1 MKAPE
6 AQGFA
11 RFGGLLL
18 AVSLVLPFYAFSFGG
33 FSAMSFRL
41 WSLDK
46 GAFVVIAAIALLAL
60 MQARISDRSTTAL
73 IYLIVGG
80 LFTAALIYRIWI
92 SPPGSAP
99 IGDFGGLGGGEVTI
113 NGKKSAAGSVSAND
127 ILEALGIK
135 LKPTYGAYAAML
147 GSVFFTVAA
156 FLEWRSAGN
165 APGPTVAVAQPPVQG
180 RAAFEQAYVPAA
192 PAVPAP
198 PVAPPPP
205 PAEFPTDPFAPQA
218 PPGAAAPQ
226 PPPVIPADPFAPKVD
241 AGGAPQRPP
250 QAPPPAPQAPPAAPP
265 APPQRPPGS

>member
-1 MKAPE
+1 MQAPE
-6 AQGFA
+6 AQGFS

-18 AVSLVLPFYAFSFGG
+18 MVSLFLPFYAFSFGG

-46 GAFVVIAAIALLAL
+46 GAFVVIAAVALMAL

-113 NGKKSAAGSVSAND
+113 NGKKSAAGSFSAND

-147 GSVFFTVAA
+147 GSAFFTVAA
-156 FLEWRSAGN
+156 FLEWRSAGI
-165 APGPTVAVAQPPVQG
+165 APSTPGHVLQPREVAQPVHGQQQ
-180 RAAFEQAYVPAA
+180 AAAQQAQQQQAWAPPAPAA
-192 PAVPAP
+192 PAPSVPA
-198 PVAPPPP
+198 
-205 PAEFPTDPFAPQA
+205 DPFAPPTPPPAAFPSDPFA
-218 PPGAAAPQ
+218 PSAEPATAPQPPPAAPQ
-226 PPPVIPADPFAPKVD
+226 PPP
-241 AGGAPQRPP
+241 AGT
-250 QAPPPAPQAPPAAPP
+250 
-265 APPQRPPGS
+265 PPQRPPGS